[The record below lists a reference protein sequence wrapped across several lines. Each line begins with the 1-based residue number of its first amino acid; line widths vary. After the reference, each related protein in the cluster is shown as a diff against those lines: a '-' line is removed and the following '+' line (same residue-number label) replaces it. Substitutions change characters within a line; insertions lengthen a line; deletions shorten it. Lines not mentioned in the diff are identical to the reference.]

1 MQQRSK
7 RYEKTLEILKRKGTL
22 SPLVNFLVS
31 PFANQNVLSN
41 ACCEKLAKFKKKED
55 NGPTNDEKE
64 AKEIVKLISN
74 DLSGKNILVYVQGRN
89 NLQDLDDGMEYKLET
104 VVVV

>member
-1 MQQRSK
+1 M
-7 RYEKTLEILKRKGTL
+7 
-22 SPLVNFLVS
+22 
-31 PFANQNVLSN
+31 SN

-55 NGPTNDEKE
+55 NGPTNHEKE